1 MKVSAAR
8 AESFL
13 SQLDPFL
20 KVLLLFGPDTGLVRE
35 RAEKI
40 VVDMV
45 GSPPDPFAY
54 TELSMDDLKDSPSRL
69 SDEARTIGFGV
80 DRRVVWLREA
90 NDSAASGVASVLT
103 DAATVGFVLIT
114 AGELSARSSLRK
126 LIEAANT
133 GAAIGCYGDEGRGLG
148 ELIRTVFDQ
157 AGVSVSPDALAY
169 LHGNL
174 GGDRRMTRSELEKL
188 SLYAGPSGSI
198 DLPQA
203 MMLVGDSAQRNLSDI
218 ALAAGDGAHARM
230 DHALHRAYREGSNA
244 IGILRAASRH
254 FHRLLTVRAY
264 VDGGDDIGQAVGR
277 LRPPV
282 FWKEKDLVSAQASR
296 WLRRPLIAVLDRLT
310 DAERMCKRSGY
321 PQEAVCNRVLLEI
334 AQAGARR
341 RR

>member
-1 MKVSAAR
+1 MKVPAAR

-13 SQLDPFL
+13 SRLDPSL

-40 VVDMV
+40 VADMV
-45 GSPPDPFAY
+45 GSPPDPFGY

-80 DRRVVWLREA
+80 DRRVIWLRDASEA
-90 NDSAASGVASVLT
+90 AGSGVASVLA
-103 DAATVGFVLIT
+103 DDATVGFVLIT

-126 LIEAANT
+126 TIEAAKT

-169 LHGNL
+169 LQGNL
-174 GGDRRMTRSELEKL
+174 GGDRSMTRSELEKL
-188 SLYAGPSGSI
+188 ALYAGPGGSI
-198 DLPQA
+198 DLAEA

-254 FHRLLTVRAY
+254 FQRLLTVRAY

-296 WLRRPLIAVLDRLT
+296 WSRRPLIAVLDRLT
-310 DAERMCKRSGY
+310 EAERMCKRSGY